1 MPSFAKK
8 TPSISFNFYQVKKSM
23 CRGELST
30 VIAQCLSVC
39 KAGGSGSEEL
49 KK

>member
-1 MPSFAKK
+1 
-8 TPSISFNFYQVKKSM
+8 M

-49 KK
+49 KKWPPPFIAVLWFINVHERKPR